1 MGSLGIVSRELSVY
15 QKFLEDVRFT
25 GERYE
30 VCLPWKEDHST
41 LPDNFYLS
49 KCRLK
54 SLLQRLRSK
63 MPILEEY
70 DKVIRDQEARGMVEN
85 VSADD
90 TDIGKI
96 HYLPHLEVIREDKQ
110 TTRLRVAF
118 DASSKT
124 IGPSLN
130 ECLYAGPSLSP
141 LLVDIML
148 RFRIFRVAL
157 VGDLEKAFLNVSV
170 HPDDRNVLRFLWV
183 SGVHS
188 DSPEIVVK
196 RFTRLV
202 FGVSPSPF
210 LLNGTLEHHVKK
222 YQDVDPEFLQRFLSG
237 LYVDDLSSGDESVD
251 KSFQLYMKSKFRM
264 LEAGFNMRKWSSN
277 SPELMEMIKEC
288 EHKDQTQVQLTPAII
303 QEDTTYASNTLGP
316 KHEINED
323 EEHKVLRI
331 TWNHKTDELI
341 MCFDKIVEMA
351 ETLPLTKTTMLKI
364 IATVYGPLGWVSPI
378 VIPMKVVFQAL
389 CRCKQQWD
397 APLEADLKRKFE
409 NWLMELRTVMCIRL
423 NRYYLKEAKG
433 TVKSLELHG
442 NRDASNSA
450 YAAAV
455 YLKTESEGNT
465 ETLLVG

>member
-1 MGSLGIVSRELSVY
+1 
-15 QKFLEDVRFT
+15 
-25 GERYE
+25 
-30 VCLPWKEDHST
+30 
-41 LPDNFYLS
+41 
-49 KCRLK
+49 
-54 SLLQRLRSK
+54 
-63 MPILEEY
+63 
-70 DKVIRDQEARGMVEN
+70 MV
-85 VSADD
+85 
-90 TDIGKI
+90 
-96 HYLPHLEVIREDKQ
+96 
-110 TTRLRVAF
+110 F

-124 IGPSLN
+124 VGPSLN

-183 SGVHS
+183 SDVHS

-222 YQDVDPEFLQRFLSG
+222 YQDVDPEFVQRFLSG
-237 LYVDDLSSGDESVD
+237 LYVDDLSSSDESVD
-251 KSFQLYMKSKFRM
+251 KSFQLYLKSKFRM
-264 LEAGFNMRKWSSN
+264 LEAGLNMRKWSFN

-323 EEHKVLRI
+323 EEHKVLGI

-341 MCFDKIVEMA
+341 MCFEKIVEMA
-351 ETLPLTKTTMLKI
+351 ETLPLTKRTMLKI
-364 IATVYGPLGWVSPI
+364 IAGVYDPLGWILPI
-378 VIPMKVVFQAL
+378 MIPMKVLFQAL
-389 CRCKQQWD
+389 CRCKQEWD

-409 NWLMELRTVMCIRL
+409 NWLMELRKVRCIKL
-423 NRYYLKEAKG
+423 NRYYLKEVKG
-433 TVKSLELHG
+433 AIKSLELHG
-442 NRDASNSA
+442 YSDASNSA

-455 YLKTESEGNT
+455 YLKAESEGNT